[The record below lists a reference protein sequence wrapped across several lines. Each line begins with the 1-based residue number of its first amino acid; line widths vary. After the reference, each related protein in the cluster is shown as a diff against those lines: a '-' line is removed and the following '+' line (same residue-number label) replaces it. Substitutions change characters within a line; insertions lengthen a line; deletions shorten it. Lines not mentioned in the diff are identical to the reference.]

1 MVIILVPPPAYEYGA
16 EEMPG
21 KEDTTQTT
29 TIVGLMVRRVNVLM
43 ALLDIVLNPRNP
55 RYTGTQGRMRMR
67 AGFRIRELTKIK
79 SQFFGR

>member
-1 MVIILVPPPAYEYGA
+1 MIIILVPPPAYEYEA

-43 ALLDIVLNPRNP
+43 ALLDIV
-55 RYTGTQGRMRMR
+55 
-67 AGFRIRELTKIK
+67 
-79 SQFFGR
+79 

>member
-29 TIVGLMVRRVNVLM
+29 TIVGLMVRRVKVLM
-43 ALLDIVLNPRNP
+43 ALLDIV
-55 RYTGTQGRMRMR
+55 
-67 AGFRIRELTKIK
+67 
-79 SQFFGR
+79 

>member
-43 ALLDIVLNPRNP
+43 ALLDIVLNPR
-55 RYTGTQGRMRMR
+55 YTGTQGRMRMR

-79 SQFFGR
+79 SRFSGR

>member
-16 EEMPG
+16 EKMPG

-43 ALLDIVLNPRNP
+43 ALLDIV
-55 RYTGTQGRMRMR
+55 
-67 AGFRIRELTKIK
+67 
-79 SQFFGR
+79 